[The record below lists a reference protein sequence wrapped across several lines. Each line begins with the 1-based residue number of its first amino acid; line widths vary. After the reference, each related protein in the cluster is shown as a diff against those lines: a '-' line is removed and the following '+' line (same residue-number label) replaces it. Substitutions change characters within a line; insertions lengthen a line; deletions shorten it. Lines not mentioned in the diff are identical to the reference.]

1 MSTPRKR
8 VPNAPRSFSPEKKI
22 ETLEQEPTKS
32 DLFLEEVIETFSE
45 EVVELPVVE
54 EKKEILPPIT
64 PMADPGPRFLPKEEL
79 PVVVE
84 KTPDKYPI
92 QAPNVISQKR
102 HPRNTPKF
110 SRHSA
115 P

>member
-22 ETLEQEPTKS
+22 EALEQEPTKS

-45 EVVELPVVE
+45 EVIELPVVE

-64 PMADPGPRFLPKEEL
+64 PVADPGPRFLPKEEL
-79 PVVVE
+79 PVVVQE
-84 KTPDKYPI
+84 TFNNSPSPV
-92 QAPNVISQKR
+92 QSVIPKKR
-102 HPRNTPKF
+102 HPRNIPKF
-110 SRHSA
+110 SRHNTL
-115 P
+115 